1 MLLQLDRC
9 CICMFRSSLS
19 RLLMPERASLSRF
32 HLFQSSFQIFL
43 SSPEIFSKLFS
54 GCNFSQNRLNTL
66 NFTRSI

>member
-43 SSPEIFSKLFS
+43 SSPEIFSKLLS
-54 GCNFSQNRLNTL
+54 GRNFSQNRFNTL